1 MSGKPPKT
9 RWAAAGELCPVC
21 APKVPSSSAEPGSRR
36 QWPAFR
42 APGCENACNHDPT
55 PNDAY
60 RTDNAMK
67 SRSERG
73 HFSHPTLTPLNS
85 KFTSK
90 INQMVDSG
98 VGSRLDA
105 ILHSNGLRCC
115 AAGMV

>member
-1 MSGKPPKT
+1 MAGLRACRSLRRMVGHGK
-9 RWAAAGELCPVC
+9 RQAAL
-21 APKVPSSSAEPGSRR
+21 RYR
-36 QWPAFR
+36 QGGR
-42 APGCENACNHDPT
+42 CENACNHDPT

-105 ILHSNGLRCC
+105 ILQNLLTGGYRPGRVDRPGL
-115 AAGMV
+115 AGPS